1 MIEIK
6 SQQEIEKMRAAGKL
20 AAETLLAVGEF
31 IKPGITGLD
40 IDRFVKEFTEKNGGT
55 CAPYMYKNSYSEKHP
70 FPGHVCISPNN
81 VVCHGIPNN
90 KPLDNT
96 IFNVDITCI
105 LDGAHGDTS
114 AMFFLGKVSDEDIFL
129 MKTAQDA
136 LMMGI
141 MTISN
146 GTRVG
151 DIGEIIQTYSE
162 QRGFSI
168 VKEFGGHGIG
178 IGPNGFHMKPDILH
192 YGKKGLGQRLLSGL
206 THTVEPMLNA
216 GDSGIFLDKNDLW
229 TVYTKDGKNSAQ
241 WEHTI
246 LVTDF
251 GSEILTYREAP
262 LKNSVEILTE
272 FS

>member
-129 MKTAQDA
+129 MKTAQPA
-136 LMMGI
+136 VVVEKRGIFEAMGQ
-141 MTISN
+141 SFKL
-146 GTRVG
+146 VVS
-151 DIGEIIQTYSE
+151 Y
-162 QRGFSI
+162 
-168 VKEFGGHGIG
+168 
-178 IGPNGFHMKPDILH
+178 
-192 YGKKGLGQRLLSGL
+192 LGQIMFLLL
-206 THTVEPMLNA
+206 LLLWVFEPLEFFCKVKRPGQRAQQMLKR
-216 GDSGIFLDKNDLW
+216 DMFQKRI
-229 TVYTKDGKNSAQ
+229 KDDNPIS
-241 WEHTI
+241 I
-246 LVTDF
+246 
-251 GSEILTYREAP
+251 
-262 LKNSVEILTE
+262 TE
-272 FS
+272 FMYPLMVGYDSVVLDVDVA